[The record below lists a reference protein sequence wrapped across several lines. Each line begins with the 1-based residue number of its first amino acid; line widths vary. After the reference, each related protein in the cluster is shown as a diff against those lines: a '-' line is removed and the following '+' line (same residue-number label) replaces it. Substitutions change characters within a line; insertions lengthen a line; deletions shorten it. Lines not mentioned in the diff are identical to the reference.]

1 MFINPVE
8 CDVCHRRDTGG
19 LQFSGQFSTFK
30 TKCTCGN
37 EFEITTD
44 RLVLFG
50 GLYGRLEALSNHV
63 QYGAVECAPG
73 IIDRVTFKEPFEFVG
88 HVSLTP
94 VAPRGFPNGIYPG
107 EIMTNNIELLFGTS
121 VVLKE
126 ALRFAEPI
134 KVNWRVYGLIK
145 VDSLPIWLVQ
155 FYSAM
160 IQSMRER
167 LKPALL
173 DYSIAFELFVEA
185 FLRGRLGNSC
195 GPDMADYLLDK
206 LWRID
211 ERVKDL
217 MKQVCGY
224 RLSDGPDVYG
234 PWDEY
239 VRKPRNQI
247 AHGQQIN
254 IDSEDVEKAHQ
265 AVWQAIKWIE
275 SLP

>member
-1 MFINPVE
+1 MFIKPIE
-8 CDVCHRRDTGG
+8 CDVCHRRDD
-19 LQFSGQFSTFK
+19 LQFIGQLSTFRA
-30 TKCTCGN
+30 KCKCGN
-37 EFEITTD
+37 ELQVSRDQMI
-44 RLVLFG
+44 LFNQF
-50 GLYGRLEALSNHV
+50 YGRLEALSNHI
-63 QYGAVECAPG
+63 QWGSVESTPG
-73 IIDRVTFKEPFEFVG
+73 MIDRITFTEPFELVG

-94 VAPRGFPNGIYPG
+94 VVPTGFPNGIYPG

-160 IQSMRER
+160 IQSMRGR

-195 GPDMADYLLDK
+195 GPDTTDYLLDK

-254 IDSEDVEKAHQ
+254 IDSGDLEKAHQ
-265 AVWQAIKWIE
+265 AVWQAIRWIE